1 MGTILEIQIVGD
13 DEPLAR
19 ALTESAF
26 DEVARLER
34 LVSHYDPRSEVS
46 QLAAS
51 SGQGPRRVDPAVL
64 ELVRASLEQGD
75 RVGGV
80 FDVTLGPVIDF
91 WRTADPDV
99 PDAAALA
106 EVRSRTG
113 HDKLVLH
120 PDGTIELTTAGMELD
135 FGGIAKG
142 WALDRVVVQLRAEQ
156 VEAALL
162 SFGQSSIWALGAP
175 RGAEGWA
182 LAVRSPRGGIAG
194 RITLRDQAL
203 SISSSIE
210 PAEPA
215 RSDGGEEGRAPI
227 VNPRTAWPVDAQAL
241 AAVVAPD
248 AMSADVISTSLLILD
263 PYSAIKLVESLPGV
277 EAMILDARGNRF
289 KSTRWDLVTRYREAR
304 RQIDRSTNRPLV
316 RHNPSPRP
324 DLTGSCGSE

>member
-19 ALTESAF
+19 ARADAAF
-26 DEVARLER
+26 EEVARLER

-113 HDKLVLH
+113 HDKLALR

-142 WALDRVVVQLRAEQ
+142 WALDRVVEQLRAEQ

-175 RGAEGWA
+175 RGTEGWA
-182 LAVRSPRGGIAG
+182 LAVRSPRGGVAG

-203 SISSSIE
+203 SVSSSIE
-210 PAEPA
+210 PLESAEPA
-215 RSDGGEEGRAPI
+215 ESDGGEEGRAPI
-227 VNPRTAWPVDAQAL
+227 VNPRTAWPVEAQAL

-263 PYSAIKLVESLPGV
+263 PYSAIKLIESLPGV

-289 KSTRWDLVTRYREAR
+289 KSTRWDRVTRYREAR
-304 RQIDRSTNRPLV
+304 RQIDR
-316 RHNPSPRP
+316 
-324 DLTGSCGSE
+324 